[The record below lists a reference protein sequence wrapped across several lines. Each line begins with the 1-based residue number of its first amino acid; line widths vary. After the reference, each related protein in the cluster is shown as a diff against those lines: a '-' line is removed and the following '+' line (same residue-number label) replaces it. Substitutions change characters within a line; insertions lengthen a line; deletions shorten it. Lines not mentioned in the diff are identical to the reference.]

1 MLSWIF
7 CFVFRYG
14 ISYLLCLMRNM
25 TMMLCVRMI
34 WNIFRIGINQGIQCF
49 KICHIFGI
57 RKVTT
62 NFENANNRWL
72 KVKTDIVYLHYY
84 LFIWK
89 KISDPISKTEIV
101 VKYLHFIFMFICLPN
116 SNTKILTLHA
126 LNTNIAPTHSWPI
139 LTQFWEEEKKMF
151 KVWPVGQ

>member
-1 MLSWIF
+1 MIFQSLFIRTHYYVLLLLNDRGKVHPGICCHGFF

-14 ISYLLCLMRNM
+14 ISYLLCLMRNL

-34 WNIFRIGINQGIQCF
+34 WNFFWIGINQGIQCF

-62 NFENANNRWL
+62 SFENANNRWL

-89 KISDPISKTEIV
+89 TFSDPISKTEIV
-101 VKYLHFIFMFICLPN
+101 VKYLHFIFMFICLP
-116 SNTKILTLHA
+116 T
-126 LNTNIAPTHSWPI
+126 
-139 LTQFWEEEKKMF
+139 
-151 KVWPVGQ
+151 